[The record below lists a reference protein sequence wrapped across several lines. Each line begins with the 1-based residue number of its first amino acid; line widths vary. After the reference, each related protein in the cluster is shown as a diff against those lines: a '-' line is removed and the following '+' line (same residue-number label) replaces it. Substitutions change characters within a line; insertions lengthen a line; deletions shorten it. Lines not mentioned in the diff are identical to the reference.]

1 MITILVCT
9 LIGFIG
15 GFIAGIKNAKSAKV
29 EKAKTILDQL
39 KGK

>member
-9 LIGFIG
+9 FIGFIG

-29 EKAKTILDQL
+29 EKAKSIIDQL

>member
-9 LIGFIG
+9 LIGFAG
-15 GFIAGIKNAKSAKV
+15 GFYAGVKNANSSKV
-29 EKAKTILDQL
+29 EKAKSILDQL